1 MLEKALSGSRL
12 YWTWM
17 VLLALAAAAG
27 AACYLVQVR
36 EGLVVTGMGR
46 DVSWGLYIGQF
57 TFFVGVAAS
66 AVTVVLPYY
75 LHDHRVFGPITIL
88 GEFLAISSVIMC
100 LAFIFVD
107 MGQPFRILNVFLY
120 PSPASPMFWDTIVLA
135 GYLLL
140 NLVIGWT
147 ALGAERKQVPPP
159 RWVKPLIYV
168 SIPWAISIHTVT
180 AFIYAGLPD
189 RHLWLSAIT
198 AVRFLASAFASGPAL
213 LLLLC
218 AVVERFTSF
227 RPGREPRA
235 ALSVIIAYAFSAHLF
250 FLGLELFTAY
260 YSGIPAYRHSL
271 SYLFFGAEGGDGFM
285 PLMML
290 SLLCA
295 AVALL
300 ILLVPRLR
308 NGNATMIAAAVLVF
322 ASIMIEKG
330 IGFVPAGF
338 NPAPTGALAAY
349 APTFIEIAIT
359 AGIWAVGLVVLSAL
373 FKITVAVR
381 EEAR

>member
-12 YWTWM
+12 YWFWM
-17 VLLALAAAAG
+17 ILLALAVAAG
-27 AACYLVQVR
+27 FAFYLVQLR
-36 EGLVVTGMGR
+36 DGLVVTGMDR
-46 DVSWGLYIGQF
+46 DISWGLYIGQF

-88 GEFLAISSVIMC
+88 GEFLAISSVVMC
-100 LAFIFVD
+100 LAFIFAD

-120 PSPASPMFWDTIVLA
+120 PSPKSPMFWDTVVLS
-135 GYLLL
+135 GYLVL
-140 NLVIGWT
+140 NLAIGWAT
-147 ALGAERKQVPPP
+147 LGAERKHLPPP

-218 AVVERFTSF
+218 AAVGRFTSF

-235 ALSVIIAYAFSAHLF
+235 ALSVIIVYAFTAHVF
-250 FLGLELFTAY
+250 FLILEFFTAY

-271 SYLFFGAEGGDGFM
+271 GYLFFGAGGGAGLMPVMAVSVALRRGRSPAAPGAAAQEKQRGHDGGRGPGVLVHHAREGGRVRAGG
-285 PLMML
+285 LQ
-290 SLLCA
+290 SRSHGRACA
-295 AVALL
+295 IRTHARGACDHGRDLG
-300 ILLVPRLR
+300 R
-308 NGNATMIAAAVLVF
+308 G
-322 ASIMIEKG
+322 
-330 IGFVPAGF
+330 
-338 NPAPTGALAAY
+338 APG
-349 APTFIEIAIT
+349 
-359 AGIWAVGLVVLSAL
+359 AVGPV
-373 FKITVAVR
+373 
-381 EEAR
+381 

>member
-12 YWTWM
+12 YWSWM
-17 VLLALAAAAG
+17 LLLALAAAVGFAF
-27 AACYLVQVR
+27 YLLQVR
-36 EGLVVTGMGR
+36 DGLVVTGMGR
-46 DVSWGLYIGQF
+46 DTSWGLYIGQF

-100 LAFIFVD
+100 LAFIFAD

-120 PSPASPMFWDTIVLA
+120 PSPKSPMFWDTVVLS

-140 NLVIGWT
+140 NLLIGWVT
-147 ALGAERKQVPPP
+147 LGAERKRMPPP
-159 RWVKPLIYV
+159 RWVKPLIYI

-218 AVVERFTSF
+218 AAVERFTSF

-235 ALSVIIAYAFSAHLF
+235 ALSVIIAYAFAAHLF
-250 FLGLELFTAY
+250 FLILEFFTAY

-271 SYLFFGAEGGDGFM
+271 SYLFFGAEGSAGFM
-285 PLMML
+285 PLMAL
-290 SLLCA
+290 SALFA
-295 AVALL
+295 AAALL

-308 NGNATMIAAAVLVF
+308 KNDRTMMAAALLVF
-322 ASIMIEKG
+322 ASIMLEKG
-330 IGFVPAGF
+330 VGFVPAGF
-338 NPAPTGALAAY
+338 NPSPAGALAEY
-349 APTFIEIAIT
+349 APTLAELAIT
-359 AGIWAVGLVVLSAL
+359 AGIWSAGLLVLSAL
-373 FKITVAVR
+373 FKITVSVR
-381 EEAR
+381 EEA

>member
-12 YWTWM
+12 YRLWM
-17 VLLALAAAAG
+17 ILLAIAAAAG
-27 AACYLVQVR
+27 FSCYLVQLR
-36 EGLVVTGMGR
+36 EGLVVTGMDR
-46 DVSWGLYIGQF
+46 DTSWGLYIGQF

-75 LHDHRVFGPITIL
+75 LHDHRIFGPITIL
-88 GEFLAISSVIMC
+88 GEFLAISSVVMC
-100 LAFIFVD
+100 MAFIFAD

-120 PSPASPMFWDTIVLA
+120 PSPASPMFWDTVVLS

-140 NLVIGWT
+140 NLAIGWAT
-147 ALGAERKQVPPP
+147 LGAERKHVPPP

-218 AVVERFTSF
+218 AAVERFTSF

-235 ALSVIIAYAFSAHLF
+235 ALSVIIAYAFTAHVF
-250 FLGLELFTAY
+250 FLILEFFTAY
-260 YSGIPAYRHSL
+260 YGGIPAYRHSL
-271 SYLFFGAEGGDGFM
+271 EYLFFGAEGRAGFM
-285 PLMML
+285 PVMAL

-295 AVALL
+295 AVAFIL
-300 ILLVPRLR
+300 LLVPRLR
-308 NGNATMIAAAVLVF
+308 KNERTMMAAAVLVF
-322 ASIMIEKG
+322 ISIFLEKG
-330 IGFVPAGF
+330 VGFVPAGF
-338 NPAPTGALAAY
+338 NPSPTGVITVY
-349 APTFIEIAIT
+349 APTLPELAIT
-359 AGIWAVGLVVLSAL
+359 AGIWAVGLMVLSAL
-373 FKITVAVR
+373 FKITAAVR

>member
-1 MLEKALSGSRL
+1 MLEKALSGGRL
-12 YWTWM
+12 YWFWM
-17 VLLALAAAAG
+17 AALALVAAG
-27 AACYLVQVR
+27 GFASYLLQLR
-36 EGLVVTGMGR
+36 DGLVVTGMGR

-88 GEFLAISSVIMC
+88 GEFLAISSVVMC
-100 LAFIFVD
+100 LAFIFAD
-107 MGQPFRILNVFLY
+107 MGQPFRILNVFLH
-120 PSPASPMFWDTIVLA
+120 PSPASPMFWDTVVLS
-135 GYLLL
+135 GYLAL
-140 NLVIGWT
+140 NLAIGWA
-147 ALGAERKQVPPP
+147 ALGAERKRVPPP
-159 RWVKPLIYV
+159 RWVKPLIYI

-218 AVVERFTSF
+218 VAVERFTSF

-235 ALSVIIAYAFSAHLF
+235 ALSLIIAYAFTAHLF
-250 FLGLELFTAY
+250 FLILEFFTAY

-271 SYLFFGAEGGDGFM
+271 GYLFFGAGDGAGFM
-285 PLMML
+285 PVMAA

-295 AVALL
+295 AVAL
-300 ILLVPRLR
+300 IVLLVPALR
-308 NGNATMIAAAVLVF
+308 KNDRAMMAAAVLVF
-322 ASIMIEKG
+322 ASIMLEKG
-330 IGFVPAGF
+330 VGFVPAGF
-338 NPAPTGALAAY
+338 NPAPTGALAEY
-349 APTFIEIAIT
+349 APTLTELAIT
-359 AGIWAVGLVVLSAL
+359 AGIWAAGLLVLSAL
-373 FKITVAVR
+373 FKIIVSVR
-381 EEAR
+381 EEA

>member
-17 VLLALAAAAG
+17 FLLALVAVTG

-36 EGLVVTGMGR
+36 DGLMVTGMGR

-88 GEFLAISSVIMC
+88 GEFLAIASVIMC

-120 PSPASPMFWDTIVLA
+120 PSPASPMFWDTVALS

-140 NLVIGWT
+140 NLVIGWA
-147 ALGAERKQVPPP
+147 ALGAEQKRVTPP

-168 SIPWAISIHTVT
+168 SIPWAVSIHTVT

-250 FLGLELFTAY
+250 FLALEFFTAY

-271 SYLFFGAEGGDGFM
+271 DYLFFGAEGNAGLM
-285 PLMML
+285 PLMAL
-290 SLLCA
+290 SVLCA
-295 AVALL
+295 VVAFIL
-300 ILLVPRLR
+300 LLVPRLR
-308 NGNATMIAAAVLVF
+308 KSDRTMMAAAALVF
-322 ASIMIEKG
+322 ASIMLEKG

-338 NPAPTGALAAY
+338 NPAPTGALASY
-349 APTFIEIAIT
+349 APTLMEAAIA
-359 AGIWAVGLVVLSAL
+359 AGIWAIGLIVLTAL

>member
-12 YWTWM
+12 YLVWM
-17 VLLALAAAAG
+17 IALALAAAVGFAF
-27 AACYLVQVR
+27 YLLQLR
-36 EGLVVTGMGR
+36 NGLVVTGMGR

-88 GEFLAISSVIMC
+88 GEFLAISSVVMC
-100 LAFIFVD
+100 LAFIFAD

-120 PSPASPMFWDTIVLA
+120 PSPKSPMFWDTVVLS
-135 GYLLL
+135 GYLVL
-140 NLVIGWT
+140 NLAIGWAT
-147 ALGAERKQVPPP
+147 LGAERKHLPPP
-159 RWVKPLIYV
+159 RWVRPLIYV

-218 AVVERFTSF
+218 ALVERFTSF

-235 ALSVIIAYAFSAHLF
+235 ALSVIIAYAFTAHVF
-250 FLGLELFTAY
+250 FLIIEFFTAF
-260 YSGIPAYRHSL
+260 YSGIPAYRQSL
-271 SYLFFGAEGGDGFM
+271 EYLFFGTGEIAGFM
-285 PLMML
+285 PVMML
-290 SLLCA
+290 SVTCA
-295 AVALL
+295 AAAL
-300 ILLVPRLR
+300 IVLLTPSFRKNEKV
-308 NGNATMIAAAVLVF
+308 MMAASVLVF
-322 ASIMIEKG
+322 LSVMLEKG

-338 NPAPTGALAAY
+338 NPSPTGTVTAY
-349 APTFIEIAIT
+349 IPTLPEIAIT
-359 AGIWAVGLVVLSAL
+359 AGIWAAGLLVLSAL

-381 EEAR
+381 EEA